1 MARVLFDPHFA
12 QARQHRYDLGRDVA
26 PYPWAGPS
34 GGWAVIRKLAYSLGR
49 LGLTRNSEPRLR
61 SVCDLLIALGL
72 EPTFPENELPSPSGM
87 DEVEII
93 VTGSRLKAFTDDEIA
108 SLVRFAEERGGL
120 LIMSNHGAAQGA
132 PNDFTRYDRPLVDRF
147 GIELEC
153 TGFSGLKRSRAVPV
167 SGAHPTT
174 KGVRELSI
182 NNCSSLR
189 CARAPS
195 VVDIPSN
202 WHDRLAGIQARGRA
216 AAVAIDEGIDG
227 RVFVLSD
234 SGFMGNEGTR
244 SPGPGLIDQADNR
257 KFLTN
262 VFSWLAKIDTR
273 APIPSNA

>member
-12 QARQHRYDLGRDVA
+12 QAWQHRCDLGQDVA
-26 PYPWAGPS
+26 TYPWTGPS
-34 GGWAVIRKLAYSLGR
+34 GGWGITRKLAFALAHLGR
-49 LGLTRNSEPRLR
+49 MRNSKPRLQ
-61 SVCDLLIALGL
+61 SVCDLLVALGL
-72 EPTFPENELPSPSGM
+72 EPAFPENELPAPPDT

-108 SLVRFAEERGGL
+108 TLVRFAEEGGGL
-120 LIMSNHGAAQGA
+120 LIMSNHGAPEGA
-132 PNDFTRYDRPLVDRF
+132 PNDFTRYDRPLVEKFD
-147 GIELEC
+147 IELEC
-153 TGFSGLKRSRAVPV
+153 TGFSEPNRSRAVHV
-167 SGAHPTT
+167 SGEHPTT
-174 KGVRELSI
+174 TGIRELSI

-189 CARAPS
+189 CARVPS

-202 WHDRLAGIQARGRA
+202 WHDRLSGTQARGRA
-216 AAVAIDEGIDG
+216 AAIAIDEGIDG

-262 VFSWLAKIDTR
+262 VFSWLAKIDT
-273 APIPSNA
+273 